1 MNNYS
6 FSFNK
11 AERKS
16 QVKSK
21 REEVP
26 EEKAAAQSLVLVNEA
41 VAESSMALI
50 GLRKLDLTFT
60 LSRTVFPL

>member
-1 MNNYS
+1 M
-6 FSFNK
+6 
-11 AERKS
+11 
-16 QVKSK
+16 KSK

-26 EEKAAAQSLVLVNEA
+26 EEMEAAQSLVLVNEA
-41 VAESSMALI
+41 AVESPMALI